1 MSAHRH
7 EVIDDAESAAIGTA
21 AEPVGTAP
29 GSLKRAASGVK
40 DVRWALNRICLE
52 ARAGIEP
59 ACKDLQSSAS
69 PLRHRA
75 PKQQLARLACH
86 HVVKAGV

>member
-7 EVIDDAESAAIGTA
+7 EVIDDAESAAIGAA

-52 ARAGIEP
+52 VCP
-59 ACKDLQSSAS
+59 AISQGSLPEIPCY
-69 PLRHRA
+69 
-75 PKQQLARLACH
+75 
-86 HVVKAGV
+86 